1 MYEEQVINVWV
12 LMVSRPFVLRLVL
25 NDCIH
30 TLGKKKSFILPLQSE
45 KKKENVAY
53 LQPIFIQQSTWPAI
67 NRPENEQASCFH
79 LALYI

>member
-30 TLGKKKSFILPLQSE
+30 TLGKKKASPFHCKVK

>member
-45 KKKENVAY
+45 KKKRECCV
-53 LQPIFIQQSTWPAI
+53 STADFYPAI
-67 NRPENEQASCFH
+67 NVAG
-79 LALYI
+79 YK

>member
-30 TLGKKKSFILPLQSE
+30 TLGKKKASSFHCKV
-45 KKKENVAY
+45 KKKRECCV
-53 LQPIFIQQSTWPAI
+53 STADFYPAI
-67 NRPENEQASCFH
+67 NVAG
-79 LALYI
+79 YK

>member
-30 TLGKKKSFILPLQSE
+30 TLGKKKKLHPSIA
-45 KKKENVAY
+45 K
-53 LQPIFIQQSTWPAI
+53 
-67 NRPENEQASCFH
+67 
-79 LALYI
+79 